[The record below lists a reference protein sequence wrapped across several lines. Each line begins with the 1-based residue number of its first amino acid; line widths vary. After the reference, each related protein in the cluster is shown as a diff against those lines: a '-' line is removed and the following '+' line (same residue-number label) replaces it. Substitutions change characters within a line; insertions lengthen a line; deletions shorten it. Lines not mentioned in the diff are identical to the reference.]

1 MNRYFNTSIIA
12 LALFALAAC
21 QENNNAFET
30 QNESNFSL
38 AGFHSWPEGQA
49 QTADLE
55 SVGRDNLV
63 IVVDRSGSMDG
74 GACQSANNKSE
85 ETISALKQFIPL
97 IPDDVAVGYVD
108 FGSSVEVTV
117 PLGTNNVPALLAAA
131 EAHRADM
138 GGTDLTD
145 AVMTA
150 FHMLSD
156 QALVQNSTGTYRMV
170 IITDGA
176 ADDNRTLRNALNLVN
191 TTPVEVM
198 TAGFCIGGNH
208 ALNQPEDTVY
218 VEANS
223 TEDLVGVLTAAVQG
237 EAQDFTI
244 DFATAEPEESVVQQ

>member
-1 MNRYFNTSIIA
+1 MNRYLTASVLVLTTFV
-12 LALFALAAC
+12 LAAC
-21 QENNNAFET
+21 HEESAMQP
-30 QNESNFSL
+30 QHESNFSL

-49 QTADLE
+49 QNADLD

-63 IVVDRSGSMDG
+63 IVVDRSGSMGDRS
-74 GACQSANNKSE
+74 CQSDRNKSE
-85 ETISALKQFIPL
+85 ETIAALREFIPL
-97 IPDDVAVGYVD
+97 IPNDVAVGYIN
-108 FGSSVEVTV
+108 FGSDVEITV
-117 PLGTNNVPALLAAA
+117 PLDTNNVSQLMAAA
-131 EAHRADM
+131 ISHDPNM
-138 GGTDLTD
+138 GGTNLTD

-156 QALVQNSTGTYRMV
+156 QALVQNSTGTYRMA

-176 ADDNRTLRNALNLVN
+176 ANNSRTLRQALDLVN

-208 ALNQPEDTVY
+208 VLNQPDDTVY

-223 TEDLVGVLTAAVQG
+223 TEDLVNVLTASVQG

-244 DFATAEPEESVVQQ
+244 DFATAEPEAPVTHQ